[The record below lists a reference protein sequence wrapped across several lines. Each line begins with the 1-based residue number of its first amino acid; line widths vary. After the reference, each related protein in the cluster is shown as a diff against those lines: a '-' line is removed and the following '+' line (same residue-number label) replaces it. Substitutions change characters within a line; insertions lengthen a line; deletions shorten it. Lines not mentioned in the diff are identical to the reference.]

1 MRQLRYNGRIVLKY
15 EFKRVGVDLG
25 SRSYNINIGHGLLDN
40 ASDFIKPLLPRAK
53 TVIVTDRFVHGN
65 HYPRLKEN
73 LEYHNI
79 HCDSIVLDRGE
90 GTKSWKYLEYIV
102 EQLLAKKIERNDPI
116 IGLGGGVI
124 GDITGFAAAV
134 TRRGIPFIQIPTTLL
149 AQVDSSVGGK
159 TSINSSQGKNL
170 VGAIYQ
176 PSLVLSDLSVL
187 DTLSKR
193 DFMAGY
199 GEVLKYSLLGD
210 RDFYEWLDDHA
221 DQIKKLDQE
230 TMGTIV
236 KKSCEIKAYFVSNDE
251 REHGI
256 RAKLN
261 LGHTFGHALETATG
275 YSDMILHG
283 EAIAIGC
290 KLAFELSCMAGHCPP
305 EDVIRVANHMNE
317 MGMLDAMK
325 NLKGNLPPADD
336 LIEIMKQDKKARGG
350 VLNFILVNGIG
361 KSFATNQVDMGMV
374 REVLE
379 KNLP

>member
-1 MRQLRYNGRIVLKY
+1 LRQLRYNGRIVLKY

-159 TSINSSQGKNL
+159 TSINSSRGKNL